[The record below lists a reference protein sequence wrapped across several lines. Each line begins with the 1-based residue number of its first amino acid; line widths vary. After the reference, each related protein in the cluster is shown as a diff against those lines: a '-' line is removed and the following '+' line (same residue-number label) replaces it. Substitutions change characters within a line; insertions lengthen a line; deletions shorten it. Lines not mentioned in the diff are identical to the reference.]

1 MNLYLQGFE
10 NLAGKKAYRN
20 KKDKMIREVYI
31 TETNC
36 ITPLGFDVESN
47 VEAILRGDSGIQL
60 HNDIS
65 LMPNSFYA
73 AIISN
78 EKINSTF
85 EKISTDTKY
94 SRLEKMMILALE
106 PIIKN
111 SKVELNSKTA
121 FILSTTKGNV
131 TALKEDSEESFNNAH
146 LDVLAKNVADFFGF
160 KTQPIVVSN
169 ACVSGILAVSVA
181 KRMIQSELYDNIF
194 VVAGDEVSEF
204 VLSGFNAFQA
214 MSDLPCKPYSKNRT
228 GVSLGEAT
236 TAVLLSAEAKN
247 AKIKVIGDSSIN
259 DANHISGPS
268 RTGEG
273 LFRSIQN
280 ALKEAQ
286 IDPDKI
292 DFISAHGTATPFND
306 EMEAIALNRLALQ
319 NVPINSLKGFYGHTL
334 GASGL
339 LETVI
344 GIESVNQ
351 SMLFES
357 KGFDEIGVS
366 ESINVIDKNEE
377 RNIDYFLKTAS
388 GFGGCNTAV
397 IFEKMK
403 HELH

>member
-1 MNLYLQGFE
+1 
-10 NLAGKKAYRN
+10 
-20 KKDKMIREVYI
+20 MIKEVYI
-31 TETNC
+31 TATNC

-47 VEAILRGDSGIQL
+47 IDALVNGKTGIQQ
-60 HNDIS
+60 HEDSS
-65 LMPNSFYA
+65 LMPVPFYA
-73 AIISN
+73 SIINN
-78 EKINSTF
+78 EKLNSAF
-85 EKISTDTKY
+85 EKISADKKY
-94 SRLEKMMILALE
+94 SRLEKMMVLALE

-111 SKVELNSKTA
+111 SGVELNSKTA

-131 TALKEDSEESFNNAH
+131 TALKEDSETSFQNAH
-146 LDVLAKNVADFFGF
+146 LDVLAQNVADFFGF

-181 KRMIQSELYDNIF
+181 KRLIQSELYDAIF

-214 MSDLPCKPYSKNRT
+214 MSDAPCKPYSKNRT

-236 TAVLLSAEAKN
+236 AAVLLSAEAKN
-247 AKIKVIGDSSIN
+247 AKIKILGDSSIN

-280 ALKEAQ
+280 AIKEAQ
-286 IDPDKI
+286 IDPEKLDY
-292 DFISAHGTATPFND
+292 ISAHGTATPFND
-306 EMEAIALNRLALQ
+306 EMEAIALNRLKLQ
-319 NVPINSLKGFYGHTL
+319 NVPVNSLKGFYGHTL

-344 GIESVNQ
+344 AIESANQ
-351 SMLFES
+351 NILFES
-357 KGFDEIGVS
+357 KGYDELGVS
-366 ESINVIDKNEE
+366 ESINIIAKNEKA
-377 RNIDYFLKTAS
+377 NIDYFLKTAS

-397 IFEKMK
+397 IFEKVS
-403 HELH
+403 

>member
-1 MNLYLQGFE
+1 MS
-10 NLAGKKAYRN
+10 K
-20 KKDKMIREVYI
+20 EVYI
-31 TETNC
+31 TQTNC
-36 ITPLGFDVESN
+36 ITPLGFDVQSN
-47 VEAILRGDSGIQL
+47 IEAIVRGDSGIQL
-60 HNDIS
+60 HEDIS
-65 LMPNSFYA
+65 LMPNAFYA
-73 AIISN
+73 SIINN
-78 EKINSTF
+78 EKINNAF
-85 EKISTDTKY
+85 IKISADTKY
-94 SRLEKMMILALE
+94 TRLEKMMILALE

-111 SKVELNSKTA
+111 SGIELNSKTA

-131 TALKEDSEESFNNAH
+131 TALKNDSEESFNNAH
-146 LDVLAKNVADFFGF
+146 LDVLAQNVAAFFGF
-160 KTQPIVVSN
+160 KAQPIVVSN

-181 KRMIQSELYDNIF
+181 KRMIQSELYDNAF

-236 TAVLLSAEAKN
+236 AAVLVSAEAGN

-259 DANHISGPS
+259 DATHISGPS

-280 ALKEAQ
+280 AMKEAKINSDQ
-286 IDPDKI
+286 IDY
-292 DFISAHGTATPFND
+292 ISAHGTATPFND
-306 EMEAIALNRLALQ
+306 EMEAIALNRLGLQ

-344 GIESVNQ
+344 AIESANQ
-351 SMLFES
+351 NMLFES

-366 ESINVIDKNEE
+366 ELINVIQKNKEATIE
-377 RNIDYFLKTAS
+377 FLLKTAS

-397 IFEKMK
+397 IFEKVK
-403 HELH
+403 NN

>member
-1 MNLYLQGFE
+1 MRKE
-10 NLAGKKAYRN
+10 
-20 KKDKMIREVYI
+20 IYI

-73 AIISN
+73 SIISDEN
-78 EKINSTF
+78 INNAFAEVSS
-85 EKISTDTKY
+85 ETKY
-94 SRLEKMMILALE
+94 SRLEKLMILALE
-106 PIIKN
+106 PIIKK
-111 SKVELNSKTA
+111 SGVELNSKTG
-121 FILSTTKGNV
+121 FILSTTKGNI
-131 TALKEDSEESFNNAH
+131 TALKDNSQESFKNAH
-146 LDVLAKNVADFFGF
+146 LDVLAKNVANFFGF
-160 KTQPIVVSN
+160 QTQPIVVSN
-169 ACVSGILAVSVA
+169 ACVSGILAISIA

-214 MSDLPCKPYSKNRT
+214 MSDSPCKPYSKNRT

-236 TAVLLSAEAKN
+236 AAVLVSANPAT

-273 LFRSIQN
+273 LFRSIKN

-286 IDPDKI
+286 IEANKLDY
-292 DFISAHGTATPFND
+292 ISAHGTATPYND
-306 EMEAIALNRLALQ
+306 EMEAIALTRLDLQ

-344 GIESVNQ
+344 AIESANQ
-351 SMLFES
+351 NTLFES

-366 ESINVIDKNEE
+366 ENINVIEKNKEA
-377 RNIDYFLKTAS
+377 NIDFFLKTAS

-397 IFEKMK
+397 VFEKVK

>member
-1 MNLYLQGFE
+1 
-10 NLAGKKAYRN
+10 
-20 KKDKMIREVYI
+20 MIREIYI

-36 ITPLGFDVESN
+36 ITPLGFDVQSN
-47 VEAILRGDSGIQL
+47 IEAILHGDSGIQL

-65 LMPNSFYA
+65 LMPNPFYA
-73 AIISN
+73 SIISD
-78 EKINSTF
+78 EKINIAF
-85 EKISTDTKY
+85 AKISAETKY

-106 PIIKN
+106 PIIRN

-131 TALKEDSEESFNNAH
+131 TALKDNSEESFNNAH
-146 LDVLAKNVADFFGF
+146 LDVLAKNVADFFKF
-160 KTQPIVVSN
+160 QTQPIVVSN

-214 MSDLPCKPYSKNRT
+214 MSELPCKPYSKNRT

-236 TAVLLSAEAKN
+236 AAVLISANPAT

-286 IDPDKI
+286 IETNKLDY
-292 DFISAHGTATPFND
+292 ISAHGTATPYND
-306 EMEAIALNRLALQ
+306 EMEAIALNRLDLQ
-319 NVPINSLKGFYGHTL
+319 NVPVNSLKGFYGHTL

-344 GIESVNQ
+344 AIESANQ
-351 SMLFES
+351 NKLFES

-366 ESINVIDKNEE
+366 ETINVIAKNEE
-377 RNIDYFLKTAS
+377 KNIEYFLKTAS

-397 IFEKMK
+397 VFEKVK
-403 HELH
+403 

>member
-1 MNLYLQGFE
+1 M
-10 NLAGKKAYRN
+10 K
-20 KKDKMIREVYI
+20 EVFI

-36 ITPLGFDVESN
+36 ITPLGFDVKSN
-47 VEAILRGDSGIQL
+47 TEAILRGDSGIQL
-60 HNDIS
+60 HEDLS
-65 LMPNSFYA
+65 LMPMPFYA
-73 AIISN
+73 SVIN
-78 EKINSTF
+78 TEKLNRAF
-85 EKISTDTKY
+85 EKISTDKKY

-111 SKVELNSKTA
+111 SGIELNSKTA

-146 LDVLAKNVADFFGF
+146 LDVLAKNVSDFFGF
-160 KTQPIVVSN
+160 QTQPIVVSN

-181 KRMIQSELYDNIF
+181 KRLIQSELYDNAF
-194 VVAGDEVSEF
+194 VIAGDEVSEF

-236 TAVLLSAEAKN
+236 AAVLVSAAATN
-247 AKIKVIGDSSIN
+247 AKVKVIGDSSIN

-273 LFRSIQN
+273 LYRSIQN

-286 IDPDKI
+286 IEVDKI
-292 DFISAHGTATPFND
+292 DYISAHGTATPFND
-306 EMEAIALNRLALQ
+306 EMEAIALNRLGLQ

-344 GIESVNQ
+344 SIESANQ
-351 SMLFES
+351 NLLFES

-366 ESINVIDKNEE
+366 ETINVIDKNEE

-397 IFEKMK
+397 VFEKVK

>member
-1 MNLYLQGFE
+1 MSKE
-10 NLAGKKAYRN
+10 
-20 KKDKMIREVYI
+20 IYI
-31 TETNC
+31 TQTNC

-60 HNDIS
+60 QNDLS

-73 AIISN
+73 SIIDD
-78 EKINSTF
+78 EKLNSAF
-85 EKISTDTKY
+85 AKISTETKY

-131 TALKEDSEESFNNAH
+131 TALKNNSADSFTNAH
-146 LDVLAKNVADFFGF
+146 LDVLAKNVATFFGF
-160 KTQPIVVSN
+160 QTQPIVVSN
-169 ACVSGILAVSVA
+169 ACVSGILAISVA
-181 KRMIQSELYDNIF
+181 KRMIQSGLYDHAF

-236 TAVLLSAEAKN
+236 AAVLVTAETAN

-286 IDPDKI
+286 IEAAKI
-292 DFISAHGTATPFND
+292 DYISAHGTATPFND
-306 EMEAIALNRLALQ
+306 EMEAIALNRLGLQ

-344 GIESVNQ
+344 AIESANHNI
-351 SMLFES
+351 LFES

-366 ESINVIDKNEE
+366 ESINVIEKNEE
-377 RNIDYFLKTAS
+377 KTIDFFLKTAS

-397 IFEKMK
+397 VFEKVK
-403 HELH
+403 

>member
-1 MNLYLQGFE
+1 MLKE
-10 NLAGKKAYRN
+10 
-20 KKDKMIREVYI
+20 IYI
-31 TETNC
+31 TQTNC

-73 AIISN
+73 SIIDD
-78 EKINSTF
+78 EKLNSAF
-85 EKISTDTKY
+85 AKISTETKY

-111 SKVELNSKTA
+111 SGVELNSKAA

-131 TALKEDSEESFNNAH
+131 TALKNNSADSFTNAH
-146 LDVLAKNVADFFGF
+146 LDVLAKNVATFFGF
-160 KTQPIVVSN
+160 QTQPIVVSN
-169 ACVSGILAVSVA
+169 ACVSGILAISVA
-181 KRMIQSELYDNIF
+181 KRMIQSGLYDHAF

-236 TAVLLSAEAKN
+236 AAVLVTAETAN

-286 IDPDKI
+286 IEAAKI
-292 DFISAHGTATPFND
+292 DYISAHGTATPFND
-306 EMEAIALNRLALQ
+306 EMEAIALNRLGLQ
-319 NVPINSLKGFYGHTL
+319 NVPVNSLKGFYGHTL

-344 GIESVNQ
+344 AIESANQ
-351 SMLFES
+351 NILFES
-357 KGFDEIGVS
+357 KGFDEMGVT
-366 ESINVIDKNEE
+366 EPINVIETNKEH
-377 RNIDYFLKTAS
+377 NIEYFLKTAS

-397 IFEKMK
+397 VFEKVK
-403 HELH
+403 

>member
-1 MNLYLQGFE
+1 ML
-10 NLAGKKAYRN
+10 
-20 KKDKMIREVYI
+20 REIYI

-47 VEAILRGDSGIQL
+47 IRAILRGNTGIQL
-60 HNDIS
+60 HNDVS
-65 LMPNSFYA
+65 LMPNPFYA
-73 AIISN
+73 SIISD
-78 EKINSTF
+78 EKINSAF
-85 EKISTDTKY
+85 SKISTETKY

-111 SKVELNSKTA
+111 SNVELNSKTA

-131 TALKEDSEESFNNAH
+131 TALANDSKESFNNAH

-160 KTQPIVVSN
+160 QTQPIVISN

-181 KRMIQSELYDNIF
+181 KRMIQSELYDNVF

-214 MSDLPCKPYSKNRT
+214 MSELPCKPYSKNRT

-236 TAVLLSAEAKN
+236 AAVLVTAEAKN

-286 IDPDKI
+286 IEANKLDY
-292 DFISAHGTATPFND
+292 ISAHGTATPYND
-306 EMEAIALNRLALQ
+306 EMEAIALTRLDLQ
-319 NVPINSLKGFYGHTL
+319 NVPVNSLKGFYGHTL

-344 GIESVNQ
+344 AIESANQ
-351 SMLFES
+351 NKLFES

-366 ESINVIDKNEE
+366 EAINVIEKNEE
-377 RNIDYFLKTAS
+377 KKIEYFLKTAS

-397 IFEKMK
+397 VFEKVK
-403 HELH
+403 HKLH

>member
-1 MNLYLQGFE
+1 ML
-10 NLAGKKAYRN
+10 
-20 KKDKMIREVYI
+20 REIYI
-31 TETNC
+31 TQTNC
-36 ITPLGFDVESN
+36 ITPLGFDVEAN
-47 VEAILRGDSGIQL
+47 IEAILRGDSGIQL

-65 LMPNSFYA
+65 LMPNPFYA
-73 AIISN
+73 SIISD
-78 EKINSTF
+78 EKINSAF
-85 EKISTDTKY
+85 AKFSTETKY
-94 SRLEKMMILALE
+94 SRLEKMIILALE

-111 SKVELNSKTA
+111 AEIEFNSKTA

-131 TALKEDSEESFNNAH
+131 TALKDNTADSFNNAH
-146 LDVLAKNVADFFGF
+146 LDVLAKNVSDFFGF
-160 KTQPIVVSN
+160 TTQPIVVSN

-181 KRMIQSELYDNIF
+181 KRMIQSELYDNVF

-236 TAVLLSAEAKN
+236 AAVLVSAEAKN
-247 AKIKVIGDSSIN
+247 AKIKIIGDSSIN

-286 IDPDKI
+286 IKADKL
-292 DFISAHGTATPFND
+292 DYISAHGTATPFND
-306 EMEAIALNRLALQ
+306 EMEAIALNRLDLQ
-319 NVPINSLKGFYGHTL
+319 NVPVNSLKGFYGHTL

-344 GIESVNQ
+344 AIESANKN
-351 SMLFES
+351 MLFES

-366 ESINVIDKNEE
+366 EAVNVIEKNEE
-377 RNIDYFLKTAS
+377 ANIEYFLKTAS

-397 IFEKMK
+397 VFEKIK
-403 HELH
+403 

>member
-1 MNLYLQGFE
+1 ML
-10 NLAGKKAYRN
+10 
-20 KKDKMIREVYI
+20 REVYI

-36 ITPLGFDVESN
+36 ITPLGFDVQSN
-47 VEAILRGDSGIQL
+47 IEAILRGDSGIQL
-60 HNDIS
+60 HEDAS
-65 LMPNSFYA
+65 LMPIPFYA
-73 AIISN
+73 SIIN
-78 EKINSTF
+78 DEKINSAF
-85 EKISTDTKY
+85 AKISTETKY
-94 SRLEKMMILALE
+94 TRLEKMMILALE

-111 SKVELNSKTA
+111 SGVELNSKTA

-131 TALKEDSEESFNNAH
+131 TALKEDSEESFSSAH
-146 LDVLAKNVADFFGF
+146 LDVLAQNVADFFQF

-181 KRMIQSELYDNIF
+181 KRMIQSELYDNVF
-194 VVAGDEVSEF
+194 VIAGDEVSEF
-204 VLSGFNAFQA
+204 VLSGFNSFQA
-214 MSDLPCKPYSKNRT
+214 MSDSPCKPYSKNRT

-236 TAVLLSAEAKN
+236 AAVLISAEAKN

-286 IDPDKI
+286 IEVGKI
-292 DFISAHGTATPFND
+292 DYISAHGTATPFND
-306 EMEAIALNRLALQ
+306 EMEAIALNRLGLQ

-351 SMLFES
+351 NILFES

-366 ESINVIDKNEE
+366 EAINIIEKNEE
-377 RNIDYFLKTAS
+377 ANITYFLKTAS

-397 IFEKMK
+397 VFEKIK

>member
-1 MNLYLQGFE
+1 ML
-10 NLAGKKAYRN
+10 
-20 KKDKMIREVYI
+20 REIYI

-47 VEAILRGDSGIQL
+47 INAILRGDSGIQL
-60 HNDIS
+60 HNDVS
-65 LMPNSFYA
+65 LMPNPFYA
-73 AIISN
+73 SIISD
-78 EKINSTF
+78 EKINSAF
-85 EKISTDTKY
+85 SKISTETKY

-111 SKVELNSKTA
+111 SNVELNSKTA

-131 TALKEDSEESFNNAH
+131 TALANDSEESFNNAH
-146 LDVLAKNVADFFGF
+146 LDVLAKNVANYFRFQ
-160 KTQPIVVSN
+160 TQPIVVSN

-181 KRMIQSELYDNIF
+181 RRMIQSELYDNIF
-194 VVAGDEVSEF
+194 AVAGDEVSEF

-214 MSDLPCKPYSKNRT
+214 MSELPCKPYSKNRT

-236 TAVLLSAEAKN
+236 AAVLVTAEAKN

-286 IDPDKI
+286 IEANKLDY
-292 DFISAHGTATPFND
+292 ISAHGTATPYND
-306 EMEAIALNRLALQ
+306 EMEAIALTRLDLQ
-319 NVPINSLKGFYGHTL
+319 NVPVNSLKGFYGHTL

-344 GIESVNQ
+344 AIESANQ
-351 SMLFES
+351 NKLFES

-366 ESINVIDKNEE
+366 ENINVIEKNQEQK
-377 RNIDYFLKTAS
+377 IDYFLKTAS

-397 IFEKMK
+397 VFEKIK
-403 HELH
+403 

>member
-1 MNLYLQGFE
+1 
-10 NLAGKKAYRN
+10 
-20 KKDKMIREVYI
+20 MIREVYI
-31 TETNC
+31 NETNC
-36 ITPLGFDVESN
+36 ITPLGFDVPSN
-47 VEAILRGDSGIQL
+47 IEAIVRGDSGIQL
-60 HNDIS
+60 HQDIS
-65 LMPNSFYA
+65 LMPIPFYA
-73 AIISN
+73 SIISN
-78 EKINSTF
+78 EKINGVF

-94 SRLEKMMILALE
+94 SRLEKMMILALK

-111 SKVELNSKTA
+111 SRIELNSKTA

-131 TALKEDSEESFNNAH
+131 TALKNDSEESFNSAH
-146 LDVLAKNVADFFGF
+146 LDVLAQKVADFFGF

-181 KRMIQSELYDNIF
+181 KRIIQSELYDNVF

-204 VLSGFNAFQA
+204 VLSGFNSFQA
-214 MSDLPCKPYSKNRT
+214 MSELPCKPYSKNRT

-236 TAVLLSAEAKN
+236 AAVLLSAEARN

-286 IDPDKI
+286 INSDQI
-292 DFISAHGTATPFND
+292 DYISAHGTATPFND
-306 EMEAIALNRLALQ
+306 EMEAIALNRLGLQ

-339 LETVI
+339 LETII

-351 SMLFES
+351 NVLFES

-366 ESINVIDKNEE
+366 ESINVIEKNEE
-377 RNIDYFLKTAS
+377 TTIEYFLKTAS

-397 IFEKMK
+397 VFEKVK
-403 HELH
+403 

>member
-1 MNLYLQGFE
+1 LQEKSKF
-10 NLAGKKAYRN
+10 
-20 KKDKMIREVYI
+20 KMLREIYI

-47 VEAILRGDSGIQL
+47 ISAILRGDSGIQL
-60 HNDIS
+60 HNDVS
-65 LMPNSFYA
+65 LMPNPFYA
-73 AIISN
+73 SIISD
-78 EKINSTF
+78 EKINSAF
-85 EKISTDTKY
+85 SKISTETKY

-111 SKVELNSKTA
+111 SNVELNSKTA

-131 TALKEDSEESFNNAH
+131 TALANDSEESFNNAH

-160 KTQPIVVSN
+160 QTQPIVVSN

-236 TAVLLSAEAKN
+236 AAVLVSAEAKN
-247 AKIKVIGDSSIN
+247 SKIKIIGDSSIN

-286 IDPDKI
+286 IEANKLDY
-292 DFISAHGTATPFND
+292 ISAHGTATPFND
-306 EMEAIALNRLALQ
+306 EMESIALSRLDLQ
-319 NVPINSLKGFYGHTL
+319 NVPVNSLKGFYGHTL

-344 GIESVNQ
+344 AIESANQ
-351 SMLFES
+351 NKLFES

-366 ESINVIDKNEE
+366 ENINVIEKNQEQK
-377 RNIDYFLKTAS
+377 IDYFLKTAS

-397 IFEKMK
+397 VFEKVK
-403 HELH
+403 

>member
-1 MNLYLQGFE
+1 MT
-10 NLAGKKAYRN
+10 
-20 KKDKMIREVYI
+20 REVYI
-31 TETNC
+31 NQTNC
-36 ITPLGFDVESN
+36 ITPLGFDVASN
-47 VEAILRGDSGIQL
+47 IEAILRGDSGIQL
-60 HNDIS
+60 HQDIAA
-65 LMPNSFYA
+65 MPSPFYA
-73 AIISN
+73 SVIAD
-78 EKINSTF
+78 EKINSAF

-106 PIIKN
+106 PIVKN
-111 SKVELNSKTA
+111 SGLDLNSKTA

-131 TALKEDSEESFNNAH
+131 TALKDASETSFQNAH
-146 LDVLAKNVADFFGF
+146 LNVLAQNVADFFGF
-160 KTQPIVVSN
+160 QTTPIVISN
-169 ACVSGILAVSVA
+169 ACVSGILAISVA
-181 KRMIQSELYDNIF
+181 KRMIQSELYENIF

-236 TAVLLSAEAKN
+236 AAVLISAEAKN

-273 LFRSIQN
+273 LFRSIKN
-280 ALKEAQ
+280 AMKEAQ
-286 IDPDKI
+286 INSNQI
-292 DFISAHGTATPFND
+292 DYISAHGTATPFND
-306 EMEAIALNRLALQ
+306 EMEAIAFSRLDLQ
-319 NVPINSLKGFYGHTL
+319 NVPVNSLKGFYGHTL

-344 GIESVNQ
+344 AIESANQ
-351 SMLFES
+351 NQLFES

-366 ESINVIDKNEE
+366 ERINVIDKNEE
-377 RNIDYFLKTAS
+377 ANIEYFLKTAS

-403 HELH
+403 

>member
-1 MNLYLQGFE
+1 EKL
-10 NLAGKKAYRN
+10 
-20 KKDKMIREVYI
+20 
-31 TETNC
+31 
-36 ITPLGFDVESN
+36 
-47 VEAILRGDSGIQL
+47 
-60 HNDIS
+60 
-65 LMPNSFYA
+65 NSA
-73 AIISN
+73 
-78 EKINSTF
+78 F
-85 EKISTDTKY
+85 EKISTDKKY

-111 SKVELNSKTA
+111 SGIELNSKTG

-131 TALKEDSEESFNNAH
+131 TALKINSEENFQNAH
-146 LDVLAKNVADFFGF
+146 LAVLAKNVSTFFGF

-181 KRMIQSELYDNIF
+181 KRVIQSQLYDNVF
-194 VVAGDEVSEF
+194 VIAGDEVSEF

-236 TAVLLSAEAKN
+236 AAVLVSVEAKN

-273 LFRSIQN
+273 LFRSIRN
-280 ALKEAQ
+280 AINEAQ
-286 IDPDKI
+286 INPSQLDY
-292 DFISAHGTATPFND
+292 ISAHGTATPFND
-306 EMEAIALNRLALQ
+306 EMEAIALNRLGLQ

-344 GIESVNQ
+344 AIESVNQ
-351 SMLFES
+351 NILFES

-366 ESINVIDKNEE
+366 ETINVIQKNEE
-377 RNIDYFLKTAS
+377 GTIGYFLKTAS

-397 IFEKMK
+397 IFEKVK
-403 HELH
+403 SNL

>member
-1 MNLYLQGFE
+1 MTKE
-10 NLAGKKAYRN
+10 
-20 KKDKMIREVYI
+20 IYI
-31 TETNC
+31 TQTNC

-47 VEAILRGDSGIQL
+47 IDAILRGDSGIKN

-65 LMPNSFYA
+65 LMPTSFYA
-73 AIISN
+73 AIIDD
-78 EKINSTF
+78 EKINTAF
-85 EKISTDTKY
+85 AKISSATQY

-106 PIIKN
+106 PMIKN
-111 SKVELNSKTA
+111 SGITLDSKTA

-131 TALKEDSEESFNNAH
+131 TALKDNSEDSFNNAH
-146 LDVLAKNVADFFGF
+146 LDVLAKNVSGFFGF
-160 KTQPIVVSN
+160 QTQPIVVSN

-181 KRMIQSELYDNIF
+181 KRVIQSELYDHAF

-236 TAVLLSAEAKN
+236 AAVLVSAN
-247 AKIKVIGDSSIN
+247 PVTAKIKVIGDSSIN

-280 ALKEAQ
+280 ALKEA
-286 IDPDKI
+286 KI
-292 DFISAHGTATPFND
+292 EADQLDYISAHGTATPFND
-306 EMEAIALNRLALQ
+306 EMEAIALNRLGLQ
-319 NVPINSLKGFYGHTL
+319 NVPVNSLKGFYGHTL

-344 GIESVNQ
+344 AIESANQ
-351 SMLFES
+351 NTLFES

-366 ESINVIDKNEE
+366 QTVNVIEKNEE
-377 RNIDYFLKTAS
+377 KNIDFFLKTAS

-397 IFEKMK
+397 VFEKIK
-403 HELH
+403 NN